1 MGTRE
6 DMSKGFNMGCG
17 FLLGAI
23 LLIIFAIA
31 ICLAVSRAKQ
41 AALLSPTLPSSPT
54 AETKEIPSPEKKI
67 KVLDFNWRN
76 SSASYYRV
84 EGRVQNISSE
94 PISLVTIGIDFFNDG
109 KWVGCDKEI
118 DYLKNISPGEIR
130 SFSTVASRPSSV
142 PNSAT
147 LSAAEY
153 N

>member
-6 DMSKGFNMGCG
+6 DMNKGFNMGCG
-17 FLLGAI
+17 FLLGMIGLI
-23 LLIIFAIA
+23 LVCILIFVFAIR
-31 ICLAVSRAKQ
+31 LAVSRAKQ
-41 AALLSPTLPSSPT
+41 AALPSSPLA
-54 AETKEIPSPEKKI
+54 AETGEVPSPEKKI

-130 SFSTVASRPSSV
+130 SFNTVASRPSSV
-142 PNSAT
+142 PSSAT
-147 LSAAEY
+147 LSAEC